1 MIKPFIKGKVTSCKK
16 NERPYLTPGYP
27 KVSYGVAMEIT
38 HIGSCKL
45 PEPSVFFFD
54 IPDEVPVG
62 ASIEFIYEIGED
74 NDRKSS

>member
-16 NERPYLTPGYP
+16 IERPNLASGYP
-27 KVSYGVAMEIT
+27 KVFYGVMMEIT

-62 ASIEFIYEIGED
+62 ASIEFIYEVGEGGE
-74 NDRKSS
+74 